1 MPKTIHTIHKLYIQ
15 TQSDKEQIKAMRD
28 DEKGWS
34 ELFQTEPDE
43 QLRGQ
48 NWSEIFTIET
58 DEEEVFTG
66 QQLIAK
72 IEEIFLIDN
81 KEQTNNEQR
90 INILKT
96 TTWWGTQS
104 RQAQQHPKEA
114 GTHPTLDGLF

>member
-43 QLRGQ
+43 QPSGQ
-48 NWSEIFTIET
+48 EWANFFTVEI

-66 QQLIAK
+66 EQLIAK

-81 KEQTNNEQR
+81 KGQTNNEQR
-90 INILKT
+90 TIISET
-96 TTWWGTQS
+96 TTRWSTQS
-104 RQAQQHPKEA
+104 RPSQQHEKEA
-114 GTHPTLDGLF
+114 GENPTLDGLF

>member
-15 TQSDKEQIKAMRD
+15 TQSGKEQIKAMRD

-43 QLRGQ
+43 QLSGQ

-58 DEEEVFTG
+58 EEEEVFTG

-81 KEQTNNEQR
+81 KEQLKHEQR
-90 INILKT
+90 TNIPSIE
-96 TTWWGTQS
+96 TWWGTQS
-104 RQAQQHPKEA
+104 RQAQQHPKAA
-114 GTHPTLDGLF
+114 GEDYQARLLL

>member
-1 MPKTIHTIHKLYIQ
+1 
-15 TQSDKEQIKAMRD
+15 MRG

-43 QLRGQ
+43 QLSGQ
-48 NWSEIFTIET
+48 NWSELFQTEP

-81 KEQTNNEQR
+81 KEQLKHEQR
-90 INILKT
+90 TNILET
-96 TTWWGTQS
+96 TTWWSPQS
-104 RQAQQHPKEA
+104 RQAQQHPKTA
-114 GTHPTLDGLF
+114 GEDYQARLLL

>member
-43 QLRGQ
+43 QPSGQ
-48 NWSEIFTIET
+48 EWADFFTVEIE
-58 DEEEVFTG
+58 EEEVFTG
-66 QQLIAK
+66 EQLIAK

-81 KEQTNNEQR
+81 KEQSNNEQR
-90 INILKT
+90 TIIPETK
-96 TTWWGTQS
+96 TWWSPQS
-104 RQAQQHPKEA
+104 RPSQQHEKEA
-114 GTHPTLDGLF
+114 GENPTLDGLF

>member
-1 MPKTIHTIHKLYIQ
+1 MK
-15 TQSDKEQIKAMRD
+15 D
-28 DEKGWS
+28 WN

-43 QLRGQ
+43 QPSGQ
-48 NWSEIFTIET
+48 EWANFFTVEIE
-58 DEEEVFTG
+58 EEEVFAG

-90 INILKT
+90 TIISEIET
-96 TTWWGTQS
+96 RWSPQS
-104 RQAQQHPKEA
+104 RQSEQHEKEA

>member
-43 QLRGQ
+43 QPIGQ
-48 NWSEIFTIET
+48 EWADFFTLEI

-66 QQLIAK
+66 EQLIAK

-90 INILKT
+90 TIISET
-96 TTWWGTQS
+96 TTRWSTQS
-104 RQAQQHPKEA
+104 RPSEQHKKEA
-114 GTHPTLDGLF
+114 GENPTLDGLF

>member
-43 QLRGQ
+43 QPSGQ
-48 NWSEIFTIET
+48 EWADFFTLEI

-66 QQLIAK
+66 EQLIAK

-90 INILKT
+90 TIISET
-96 TTWWGTQS
+96 TTWWGSQS
-104 RQAQQHPKEA
+104 RPSQQHEKEA